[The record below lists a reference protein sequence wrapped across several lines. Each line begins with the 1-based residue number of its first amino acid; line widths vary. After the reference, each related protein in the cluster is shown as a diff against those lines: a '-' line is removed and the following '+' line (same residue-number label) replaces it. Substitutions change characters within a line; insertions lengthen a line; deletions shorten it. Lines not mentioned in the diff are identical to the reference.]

1 MNFCRRCKKFVQTIV
16 PNSFYSKYDVFMMCC
31 AVRYSYM
38 YKECF
43 FVHDE
48 KEWSK
53 VYENILVEFERKMH
67 EMVCD
72 GGEGCLFKTEHLMEE
87 WNR

>member
-1 MNFCRRCKKFVQTIV
+1 
-16 PNSFYSKYDVFMMCC
+16 
-31 AVRYSYM
+31 M

-67 EMVCD
+67 KMVCD
-72 GGEGCLFKTEHLMEE
+72 GEEGCLFKTEHLMEE
-87 WNR
+87 WN